1 MDQRLADIV
10 GPFSGSE
17 EPALALNAINHCL
30 ENPSEFD
37 KDDVKKIVTTLNEK
51 MTSLALDEKF
61 EDAAAIRNQLGSFLR
76 GVSRGARI
84 RSLTR
89 IPELVAAQRICHNDI
104 RTWEFVCIRYGRLVG
119 STSSTS
125 GIDISHT
132 IASLIASAEVVENKD
147 SILPTSTYEEVEK
160 LLCYLESEG
169 TRLVSLEGEWSSP
182 VFGAGAARYE
192 LEKIRNR
199 DQEAANFWVSSTQRA
214 SR

>member
-76 GVSRGARI
+76 GSRAEHESV
-84 RSLTR
+84 RSLGFPNWWQPNAFAITTSAHGNSCASVTAGWSEAHHQAR
-89 IPELVAAQRICHNDI
+89 A
-104 RTWEFVCIRYGRLVG
+104 
-119 STSSTS
+119 STS
-125 GIDISHT
+125 HT
-132 IASLIASAEVVENKD
+132 PSPRSLQVLRLLRIKIQYCPPRPTRKLKSCSATWKVKGHVLFHSKEN
-147 SILPTSTYEEVEK
+147 
-160 LLCYLESEG
+160 
-169 TRLVSLEGEWSSP
+169 
-182 VFGAGAARYE
+182 ARHQYSVQA
-192 LEKIRNR
+192 RQDTN
-199 DQEAANFWVSSTQRA
+199 
-214 SR
+214 